1 MRRAVYEVV
10 GLGLVLGG
18 LYFFVESVRFFTARD
33 YVAGVL
39 EIFVGLA
46 VTRAGLELV
55 KLGLLLVPGPTAS
68 TARGLVA
75 DALPPVVGPATP
87 PPLTNRARDAAEL
100 P

>member
-1 MRRAVYEVV
+1 MRRAAYEVV
-10 GLGLVLGG
+10 GLGLVLAG
-18 LYFFVESVRFFTARD
+18 LYFFVESVTFFTAKD

-55 KLGLLLVPGPTAS
+55 KLGLLLVPGPPGTRSPEAAAEP
-68 TARGLVA
+68 TRV
-75 DALPPVVGPATP
+75 
-87 PPLTNRARDAAEL
+87 ARDAGT